1 MKKTSFLFAL
11 LFLLTSIS
19 QAQTLWE
26 RTDNMV
32 IIGGDIFTDFNTGAD
47 YENFSLRDIN
57 QGVSVYTMFNFKF
70 DNTPHFASIGVGY
83 TGHNFYMK
91 DAYLTSPYNDV
102 TEFVQ
107 VPYDYKRSKI
117 NTNYID
123 IPIEVS
129 FKIKDQFKI
138 SAGFKFGILTTGK
151 SKFVGEL
158 YNDDKTYRVKY
169 GRINNLEKYVYS
181 VTLRVAYKSVHIFGA
196 YQFSDTFKNGLGPEI
211 KPLSIGIGVRPF

>member
-19 QAQTLWE
+19 HAQTLWE
-26 RTDNMV
+26 RTDNLV
-32 IIGGDIFTDFNTGAD
+32 IIGADMFTDFSTGAK
-47 YENFSLRDIN
+47 YENFDLRGIN

-91 DAYLTSPYNDV
+91 DAYLSRPYYDI
-102 TEFVQ
+102 TEFAQ
-107 VPYDYKRSKI
+107 VPHDYKRSKI
-117 NTNYID
+117 NVNYVD

-129 FKIKDQFKI
+129 FKIKNQFKI
-138 SAGFKFGILTTGK
+138 SAGFKFGILATGK

-158 YNDDKTYRVKY
+158 YDDDKTYRVKY

-196 YQFSDTFKNGLGPEI
+196 YQFSNTFKNGLGPEI
-211 KPLSIGIGVRPF
+211 KPISIGIGVRPF